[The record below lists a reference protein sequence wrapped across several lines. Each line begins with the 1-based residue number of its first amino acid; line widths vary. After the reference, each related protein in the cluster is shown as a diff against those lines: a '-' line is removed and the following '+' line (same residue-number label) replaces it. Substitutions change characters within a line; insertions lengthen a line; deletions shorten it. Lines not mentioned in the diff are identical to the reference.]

1 MPDAPQVIACHE
13 CSLVHSVRAVP
24 GGGTAKCVR
33 CGAVLYRDVA
43 HGIDR
48 TLVLTLASLILF
60 VLANVYPLLT
70 FKIQGR
76 EQSSTLIE
84 GALELYKQGFWE
96 LGLVVFG
103 LSFVVPLLRISGM
116 LYILVPLRFGRR
128 PWALAPTFRR
138 LETFIPWAM
147 VEVYMLGIL
156 VAIVKLSDFATLELG
171 VAVYAFA
178 ALIVLTAATALTL
191 DPREIW
197 NKVSDASRISLDELQ
212 ALKTAVSCHACNL
225 LMRIESSARSH
236 QFLCPRCGA
245 HLHRRKPYSVSRC
258 WALVIAATILYIPA
272 NVLPIMTV
280 ISFGEGEPDTILS
293 GVKHLIESEM
303 YPVALLVFFASI
315 VVPILKIAALVLLLI
330 SVQRGSGW
338 RPRDRTVLYRMTEAI
353 GRWSMVDIFM
363 ISILAALVKLDAI
376 ATIEPGVGAVF
387 FAAVVIIT
395 ILAALAFDPRLI
407 WDRME
412 ERNGRAS

>member
-1 MPDAPQVIACHE
+1 M
-13 CSLVHSVRAVP
+13 
-24 GGGTAKCVR
+24 
-33 CGAVLYRDVA
+33 
-43 HGIDR
+43 
-48 TLVLTLASLILF
+48 
-60 VLANVYPLLT
+60 
-70 FKIQGR
+70 
-76 EQSSTLIE
+76 
-84 GALELYKQGFWE
+84 
-96 LGLVVFG
+96 FG
-103 LSFVVPLLRISGM
+103 LSFLVPLLRITGM

-128 PWALAPTFRR
+128 PWALAPAFRH
-138 LETFIPWAM
+138 LETFMPWAM

-178 ALIVLTAATALTL
+178 ALIVLMAATAVTL

-197 NKVSDASRISLDELQ
+197 NKVSESTRISLETLR
-212 ALKTAVSCHACNL
+212 ALETAVSCHACDL
-225 LMRIESSARSH
+225 LTRIPSSARTH
-236 QFLCPRCGA
+236 HFLCPRCGA
-245 HLHRRKPYSVSRC
+245 HLHRRKPNSLSRC

-272 NVLPIMTV
+272 NLLPIMTV
-280 ISFGEGEPDTILS
+280 ISFGEGEPDTIIS
-293 GVKHLIESEM
+293 GVKLLIESGM
-303 YPVALLVFFASI
+303 YPVALVVFFASI
-315 VVPILKIAALVLLLI
+315 VVPVLKIAALVFLMI
-330 SVQRGSGW
+330 SVQLASGR

-395 ILAALAFDPRLI
+395 ILAAMAFDPRLI

-412 ERNGRAS
+412 ERNGRTN